1 MTAQLITPALFD
13 FLRELGAN
21 NERPWFEENKARY
34 RAEVRDPMLDF
45 IQAFAEPLAEISPHF
60 RADPRANGG
69 SLFRI
74 YRDTRFSKDKT
85 PYKTNVGA
93 HFRHEAGKD
102 AHAPG
107 FYLHLEPGMCFAGC
121 GVWHPDSPTLG
132 RIRDTI
138 VEKPEEW
145 TRITTGEPLTHPG
158 IEQRLLPD
166 LPPGGR
172 RAQAPAARLRPGA
185 SPDRGPQAQGFR
197 RDRRR
202 GGGRGGPPRLPRP
215 LRGES
220 PAPAANSPASCAR
233 PSACRSSPAPVQGS
247 RRTTPFSTN
256 TRSSRRTVG
265 R

>member
-145 TRITTGEPLTHPG
+145 TRITTGAEFCQTF
-158 IEQRLLPD
+158 RLAGEALK
-166 LPPGGR
+166 R
-172 RAQAPAARLRPGA
+172 
-185 SPDRGPQAQGFR
+185 
-197 RDRRR
+197 
-202 GGGRGGPPRLPRP
+202 PPRGYDPEHPLIEDLKRKDFVVIADVEEAEAIRP
-215 LRGES
+215 DFLDRFAAIARAGGEFTS
-220 PAPAANSPASCAR
+220 FLCKA
-233 PSACRSSPAPVQGS
+233 VGV
-247 RRTTPFSTN
+247 PF
-256 TRSSRRTVG
+256 
-265 R
+265 

>member
-93 HFRHEAGKD
+93 HFRHAAGKD

-107 FYLHLEPGMCFAGC
+107 FYLHLEPDMCFAGC

-132 RIRDTI
+132 RIRDAI

-145 TRITTGEPLTHPG
+145 TRITTGAAFCRTF
-158 IEQRLLPD
+158 RLAGEALK
-166 LPPGGR
+166 R
-172 RAQAPAARLRPGA
+172 
-185 SPDRGPQAQGFR
+185 
-197 RDRRR
+197 
-202 GGGRGGPPRLPRP
+202 PPRGYDPEHPLIEDLKRKDFVVIADVEEAEAVRP
-215 LRGES
+215 DFLDRF
-220 PAPAANSPASCAR
+220 AAIAR
-233 PSACRSSPAPVQGS
+233 AGADFTGFLCKAVGV
-247 RRTTPFSTN
+247 PF
-256 TRSSRRTVG
+256 
-265 R
+265 

>member
-1 MTAQLITPALFD
+1 MTAQLITPTLFD

-145 TRITTGEPLTHPG
+145 TRITTGAEFCQTF
-158 IEQRLLPD
+158 RLAGEALK
-166 LPPGGR
+166 R
-172 RAQAPAARLRPGA
+172 
-185 SPDRGPQAQGFR
+185 
-197 RDRRR
+197 
-202 GGGRGGPPRLPRP
+202 PPRGYDPEHPLIEDLKRKDFVVIADVGETEAVRP
-215 LRGES
+215 DFLDRF
-220 PAPAANSPASCAR
+220 AAIAR
-233 PSACRSSPAPVQGS
+233 AGADFTSFLCKAVGV
-247 RRTTPFSTN
+247 PF
-256 TRSSRRTVG
+256 
-265 R
+265 

>member
-1 MTAQLITPALFD
+1 MTAHPIKPALFD
-13 FLRELGAN
+13 FLRELKAN

-34 RAEVRDPMLDF
+34 RAEVQGPMLDF

-132 RIRDTI
+132 RIRDAI
-138 VEKPEEW
+138 LW
-145 TRITTGEPLTHPG
+145 S
-158 IEQRLLPD
+158 
-166 LPPGGR
+166 GR
-172 RAQAPAARLRPGA
+172 RNGRA
-185 SPDRGPQAQGFR
+185 SPPAM
-197 RDRRR
+197 
-202 GGGRGGPPRLPRP
+202 PSARP
-215 LRGES
+215 F
-220 PAPAANSPASCAR
+220 AWQAR
-233 PSACRSSPAPVQGS
+233 PSSA
-247 RRTTPFSTN
+247 RRAATTPT
-256 TRSSRRTVG
+256 TR
-265 R
+265 

>member
-1 MTAQLITPALFD
+1 MTAQPITPALFD

-85 PYKTNVGA
+85 PYKTDVGA

-132 RIRDTI
+132 RIRDAI
-138 VEKPEEW
+138 VERPEEW
-145 TRITTGEPLTHPG
+145 TRITTGADFCRTFQLAGEALK
-158 IEQRLLPD
+158 R
-166 LPPGGR
+166 
-172 RAQAPAARLRPGA
+172 
-185 SPDRGPQAQGFR
+185 
-197 RDRRR
+197 
-202 GGGRGGPPRLPRP
+202 PPRGYDPEHPLVEDLKRKDFVVIADVEEDEAVRP
-215 LRGES
+215 DFLDRFAAIAGAGGEFTRFLCK
-220 PAPAANSPASCAR
+220 A
-233 PSACRSSPAPVQGS
+233 VGV
-247 RRTTPFSTN
+247 PF
-256 TRSSRRTVG
+256 
-265 R
+265 